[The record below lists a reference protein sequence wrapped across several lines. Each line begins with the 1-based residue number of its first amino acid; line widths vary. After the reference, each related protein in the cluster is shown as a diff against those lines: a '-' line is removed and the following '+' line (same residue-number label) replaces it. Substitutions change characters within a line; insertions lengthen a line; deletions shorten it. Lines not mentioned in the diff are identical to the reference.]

1 MYPFSAPFRLSDRLV
16 NFASPLL
23 SVSFTTWVSPHP
35 DMMTTASFIGAPSLS
50 VTEIVRLNVAAEVAF
65 VMSRYPG
72 SALTFPMDFGSSTS
86 PIQPTRI
93 AVPSVATMT
102 MIISS
107 RGRPSIPPF
116 LFILNSLFLSHILC
130 VILTT

>member
-1 MYPFSAPFRLSDRLV
+1 MTAIKSKHIGV
-16 NFASPLL
+16 L
-23 SVSFTTWVSPHP
+23 SV
-35 DMMTTASFIGAPSLS
+35 
-50 VTEIVRLNVAAEVAF
+50 VAA
-65 VMSRYPG
+65 
-72 SALTFPMDFGSSTS
+72 ALMLAVCVS
-86 PIQPTRI
+86 RI

-102 MIISS
+102 IIISS